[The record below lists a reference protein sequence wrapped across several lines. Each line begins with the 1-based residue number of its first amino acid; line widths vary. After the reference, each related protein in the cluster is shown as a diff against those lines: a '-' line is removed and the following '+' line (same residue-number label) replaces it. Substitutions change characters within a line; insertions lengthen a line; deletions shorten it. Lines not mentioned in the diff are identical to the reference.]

1 MSDMTLERTVHSV
14 PTLALPDRHWLTT
27 ALVRLWEHAVRHA
40 ERPGR
45 YVPYC

>member
-1 MSDMTLERTVHSV
+1 MSDTTLERIVHSV
-14 PTLALPDRHWLTT
+14 PTLALPDRCWLMT